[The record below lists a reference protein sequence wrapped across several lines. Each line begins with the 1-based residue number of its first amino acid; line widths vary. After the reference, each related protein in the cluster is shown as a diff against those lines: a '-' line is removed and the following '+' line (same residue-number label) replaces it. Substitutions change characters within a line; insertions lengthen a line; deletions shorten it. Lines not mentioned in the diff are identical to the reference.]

1 MKNFKVIDN
10 FLKQDHF
17 EKLRDL
23 QLEYNGPKTAT
34 VYRNIIDNNGGT
46 DLSCLSENLIKTF
59 YDEYTSIGL
68 QILKELSPKKV
79 ELFDYSEFSI
89 IETGKDYSFPIH
101 RDIPTKLLSG
111 VIYLTPQKNNGTY
124 IYENKNGKNKK
135 VIEWKQNRAF
145 FFSRSE
151 ESSWH
156 SYEGDKI
163 SNRIVLVYNMM
174 TKDLKRVCE
183 IENINFYKVKL
194 REKINP
200 ILYRYFKFTIK

>member
-135 VIEWKQNRAF
+135 EIEWKQNRAF

>member
-1 MKNFKVIDN
+1 MIDN
-10 FLKQDHF
+10 K
-17 EKLRDL
+17 
-23 QLEYNGPKTAT
+23 GKT
-34 VYRNIIDNNGGT
+34 N
-46 DLSCLSENLIKTF
+46 LSCLSEKLIKSLHN
-59 YDEYTSIGL
+59 EYTNIGVE
-68 QILKELSPKKV
+68 ILGELSPKKI

-124 IYENKNGKNKK
+124 IYDDKNGKNKK
-135 VIEWKQNRAF
+135 EIEWKQNRAF

-151 ESSWH
+151 EFSWH

-174 TKDLKRVCE
+174 TYDLKRACE
-183 IENINFYKVKL
+183 AENINFYKIKL
-194 REKINP
+194 REKFNP
-200 ILYRYFKFTIK
+200 LLYRYFNFTIK

>member
-1 MKNFKVIDN
+1 MKNFKIIDN
-10 FLKQDHF
+10 FLKQNHF
-17 EKLRDL
+17 QELCNL
-23 QLEYNGPKTAT
+23 QLKYNDPKKAT
-34 VYRNIIDNNGGT
+34 VYKNMIDNKGKTN
-46 DLSCLSENLIKTF
+46 LSCLSESLIKSLHN
-59 YDEYTSIGL
+59 EYTNIGVK
-68 QILKELSPKKV
+68 ILEELSPKKI

-124 IYENKNGKNKK
+124 IYDDKNGKNKK
-135 VIEWKQNRAF
+135 EIEWKQNRAF

-151 ESSWH
+151 KFSWH

-174 TKDLKRVCE
+174 TYDLKRACE
-183 IENINFYKVKL
+183 VENINFYKIKL
-194 REKINP
+194 REKFNP
-200 ILYRYFKFTIK
+200 ILYKYFNFTIK